1 MVRKGALMRVFVAGA
16 GGVIGRRLVPQ
27 LVERGHQVVAST
39 RDAGKV
45 DGLRALGAT
54 PAVMDG
60 LDPASVGEAV
70 ARAEPDVVVH
80 QMTAL
85 AGFGDLK
92 NFDRGFATTNELRT
106 QGTDSLLAAADAVG
120 IRRFVAQSFTGWPNE
135 RSGGPV
141 KTEDDPLEPNPP
153 AHQRESLEAIRHLER
168 AVVGAT
174 PVGLVLRYGSLYG
187 PGTPVADEFV

>member
-1 MVRKGALMRVFVAGA
+1 MRVFVAGA

-27 LVERGHQVVAST
+27 LVKRGHGVVAST
-39 RDAGKV
+39 HDAGKV

-85 AGFGDLK
+85 AGFADLK
-92 NFDRGFATTNELRT
+92 SFDRGFARTNELRT
-106 QGTDSLLAAADAVG
+106 QGRTTCSPPPTRSASGGSSRRASPAGRTSGAAA
-120 IRRFVAQSFTGWPNE
+120 R
-135 RSGGPV
+135 
-141 KTEDDPLEPNPP
+141 
-153 AHQRESLEAIRHLER
+153 
-168 AVVGAT
+168 
-174 PVGLVLRYGSLYG
+174 
-187 PGTPVADEFV
+187 

>member
-60 LDPASVGEAV
+60 LDPASVGEAAERAERRPCEDGGRP
-70 ARAEPDVVVH
+70 ARAEP
-80 QMTAL
+80 A
-85 AGFGDLK
+85 
-92 NFDRGFATTNELRT
+92 R
-106 QGTDSLLAAADAVG
+106 
-120 IRRFVAQSFTGWPNE
+120 
-135 RSGGPV
+135 
-141 KTEDDPLEPNPP
+141 PP
-153 AHQRESLEAIRHLER
+153 ARVARGDSPPRAGGRGRDAGGTGASL
-168 AVVGAT
+168 
-174 PVGLVLRYGSLYG
+174 
-187 PGTPVADEFV
+187 